1 MELFHTD
8 TDYCTL
14 TFGVFQLD
22 QIAHVGV
29 SPSRGLKLFGCEI
42 IFEVFQ
48 PVWKTYL
55 NVTDRHTD
63 GHTTYC
69 RITAL
74 CVASRGKNI
83 GQQFRLDYNN
93 MAFEQNKGR
102 ENTYLYTTYL
112 LLSYVNFDGRQLQ
125 ILLIT
130 FYWWTLKSESAWNHV
145 NTKFN
150 GFYSTFTNVFNVFF

>member
-102 ENTYLYTTYL
+102 ENTYLYTTFIIKLCLFWRQTVTDTSDHFL
-112 LLSYVNFDGRQLQ
+112 LVNVKIR
-125 ILLIT
+125 
-130 FYWWTLKSESAWNHV
+130 ECMEPCEHEV
-145 NTKFN
+145 
-150 GFYSTFTNVFNVFF
+150 

>member
-48 PVWKTYL
+48 PV
-55 NVTDRHTD
+55 
-63 GHTTYC
+63 
-69 RITAL
+69 
-74 CVASRGKNI
+74 
-83 GQQFRLDYNN
+83 
-93 MAFEQNKGR
+93 
-102 ENTYLYTTYL
+102 
-112 LLSYVNFDGRQLQ
+112 
-125 ILLIT
+125 
-130 FYWWTLKSESAWNHV
+130 
-145 NTKFN
+145 
-150 GFYSTFTNVFNVFF
+150 